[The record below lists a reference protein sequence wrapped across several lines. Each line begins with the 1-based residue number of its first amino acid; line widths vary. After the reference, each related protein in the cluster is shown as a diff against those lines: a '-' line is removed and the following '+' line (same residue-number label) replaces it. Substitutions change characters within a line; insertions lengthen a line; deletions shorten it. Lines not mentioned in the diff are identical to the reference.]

1 MKKALITVKQLDK
14 EVQLAILAG
23 KRKKIN
29 CGDSLFVDVL
39 PSGLSSFYIRVY
51 ENRGSKLKSLGR
63 YPDVSLKEA
72 REKARKIVLQQKEKK
87 IADISSAPT
96 FAEYSQE
103 WLKFFIC
110 DPNSENTHK
119 NNKRYSTLKSSIK
132 VLAGLSNYKID
143 RITPTIVDKILSSSD
158 KSQGAKYN
166 AIRAM
171 NQCLNSA
178 VVDGVIPSNPCINML
193 NSHGLISQKYR
204 KPKVIG
210 YAWVQAEDLGE
221 KFFNKLKHE
230 QIMHRV
236 VFLML
241 AFTCLRIGSLIAMQW
256 AWIDFE
262 NKVIHVP
269 AYYMKMSRDF
279 DIPLTVFMEQ
289 LLNFWKNHCDAY
301 EMQSEYV
308 FFAKSSMYKPIRL
321 VQLQEAVTNCTQK
334 EVTMHGIRK
343 SARTWMAKIGVPETI
358 AEYVLSH
365 VRESSL
371 VNVYNKH
378 DYLRKRMGV
387 MRLWNYF
394 IYSLL
399 PDEFKA
405 LVKGIPETYL
415 EQCKKDLASQ
425 IESVASFSK
434 IF

>member
-1 MKKALITVKQLDK
+1 M
-14 EVQLAILAG
+14 
-23 KRKKIN
+23 
-29 CGDSLFVDVL
+29 
-39 PSGLSSFYIRVY
+39 
-51 ENRGSKLKSLGR
+51 
-63 YPDVSLKEA
+63 
-72 REKARKIVLQQKEKK
+72 QQKEKK

-378 DYLRKRMGV
+378 DYLRERMGV